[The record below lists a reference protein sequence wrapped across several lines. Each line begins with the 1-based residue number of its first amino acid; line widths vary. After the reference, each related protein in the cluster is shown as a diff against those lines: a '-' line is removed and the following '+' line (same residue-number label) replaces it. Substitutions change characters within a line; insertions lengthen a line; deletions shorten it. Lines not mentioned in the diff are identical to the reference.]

1 MSRQSPPGRRRAWT
15 MRPARTWPSCP
26 MANLPVQ
33 SAAAHGRHDK
43 ATTSLQNRRLNGDA
57 PMTEVPFSAIAAA
70 IRGTLENQGFT
81 KLIGAEVV
89 AVEPR
94 VVVMAVDRRPEVLQ
108 QAGLF
113 HGGVIAYLIDNSA
126 TAAAATV
133 IDRTSR
139 TVITAEY
146 KINLVAPSTGDRLT
160 CRAEVVKPGRLLT
173 VVEAKVTCRT
183 DGEEKLVAVALAT
196 IANLDV
202 KTPGA
207 G

>member
-1 MSRQSPPGRRRAWT
+1 MTQ
-15 MRPARTWPSCP
+15 ARFQP
-26 MANLPVQ
+26 
-33 SAAAHGRHDK
+33 
-43 ATTSLQNRRLNGDA
+43 
-57 PMTEVPFSAIAAA
+57 IAAG
-70 IRGTLENQGFT
+70 IRETLESQGFT
-81 KLIGAEVV
+81 KLLGAEVV
-89 AVEPR
+89 SVEPR

-113 HGGVIAYLIDNSA
+113 HGGVIAYLVDNST

-133 IDRTSR
+133 LDRATR

-146 KINLVAPSTGDRLT
+146 KINLVSPSVGDRLT
-160 CRAEVVKPGRLLT
+160 CRAEVVRPGRLLT